1 MVQADYN
8 GFLESYFFTSA
19 STGWAVSH
27 QQLKLRLASLDWTAG
42 DISRWEY
49 KRYATHS
56 KPDQGDGVTWSDHA
70 WDKVY
75 CSSMTKRNGMCFSKQ

>member
-1 MVQADYN
+1 MKIESM
-8 GFLESYFFTSA
+8 GFANHSNYLLLS
-19 STGWAVSH
+19 VSF
-27 QQLKLRLASLDWTAG
+27 L
-42 DISRWEY
+42 IWE
-49 KRYATHS
+49 HS